1 MTASSTNGNVIGYFT
16 QVVWKETTKVGFGK
30 VTRQNG
36 ETIEEMVVARYSPP
50 GNLVMIDSGQ
60 SYDQAKLND
69 YTRNVQP
76 LKPGAPSAFDQLN
89 KS

>member
-1 MTASSTNGNVIGYFT
+1 MTASSTNGKAIGHFT

-36 ETIEEMVVARYSPP
+36 EDIEEVVVARYSPA
-50 GNLVMIDSGQ
+50 GNFVMMEPGQ
-60 SYDQAKLND
+60 SYAQAKLDD

-76 LKPGAPSAFDQLN
+76 LKPGAPFGI
-89 KS
+89 